1 MTNKIKNNILLIQI
15 IKFLIVGGTATIIDF
30 FIFFILHDLIKQNTI
45 ISNIAS
51 FSISLIYNYIIS
63 IKWVF
68 NVKKESKTN
77 FLIFLIFSLIGL
89 IINTIIVYITIEKL
103 KWYSLLCKVIAT
115 SIVMIF
121 NFITRKK
128 FLEEDRSKI

>member
-1 MTNKIKNNILLIQI
+1 MTNKIKNNKLLIQI

-30 FIFFILHDLIKQNTI
+30 FMFFILHDLIKQNTI

-51 FSISLIYNYIIS
+51 FSLSLIYNYIIS

>member
-1 MTNKIKNNILLIQI
+1 MTDKRKNNKLLIQI

-30 FIFFILHDLIKQNTI
+30 SIFFILHDLTKQNTI
-45 ISNIAS
+45 ISNIVG

-77 FLIFLIFSLIGL
+77 FLIFLILSIIGL
-89 IINTIIVYITIEKL
+89 IINTIIVYIGIEKL
-103 KWYSLLCKVIAT
+103 KWYSLFCKIAAT

-128 FLEEDRSKI
+128 FLEEDRSKT

>member
-1 MTNKIKNNILLIQI
+1 MTNKIKNNKLLIQI

-30 FIFFILHDLIKQNTI
+30 FMFFILHDLIKQNTI

>member
-1 MTNKIKNNILLIQI
+1 MIDKIKNNKLLIQI

-30 FIFFILHDLIKQNTI
+30 AIFFTLHDLLKQNTI
-45 ISNIAS
+45 LSNIIG
-51 FSISLIYNYIIS
+51 FSISLIYNYTAS

-77 FLIFLIFSLIGL
+77 FLVFLILSIIGL
-89 IINTIIVYITIEKL
+89 IINTVIVYITIEKL

-115 SIVMIF
+115 SIVMVF

-128 FLEEDRSKI
+128 ILEI